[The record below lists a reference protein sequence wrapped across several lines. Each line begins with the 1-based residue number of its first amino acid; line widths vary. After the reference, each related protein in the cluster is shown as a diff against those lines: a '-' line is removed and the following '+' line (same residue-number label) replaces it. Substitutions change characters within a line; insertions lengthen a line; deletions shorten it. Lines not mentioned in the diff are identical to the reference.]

1 MLFEIT
7 VYRSERNQTTR
18 NHAMEVEASDAA
30 QALERAAIRFHPER
44 VIEIRAK
51 EMRSFQPG
59 TVRAAA

>member
-18 NHAMEVEASDAA
+18 SHAMEIKTSDTV

-44 VIEIRAK
+44 IVEIRAK
-51 EMRSFQPG
+51 GMGNFQTG
-59 TVRAAA
+59 SATVGA